1 MPYFINK
8 KKERIRYKSIK
19 GKGPGIIFIHGLN
32 SDMSG
37 QKALSLERFARK
49 NKLRFIRFECRG
61 HGKSDGKFEDFT
73 ISDWK
78 KDLIDIIDNIAKGPQ
93 ILVGSSMG
101 GWLMFLAAKARPKR
115 IAGLIG
121 LAAAPDYIDGFY
133 KKLPLKKKQEMKKK
147 GIIKYSSYGFSYL
160 IKKKY
165 IVDGRKNKILSA
177 NKTSID
183 FIVENKTVILIDD
196 VLYTGR
202 SIRAA
207 LTALQSFGRPNKVEL
222 LSLIDRRFSR
232 HLPIQPDYC
241 GIQVDSINN
250 QRLTV
255 KWNEIDGEDAVYI
268 LSLIHI

>member
-37 QKALSLERFARK
+37 QKALSLEKFAKK

-61 HGKSDGKFEDFT
+61 HGKSDGNFEDFT

-78 KDLIDIIDNIAKGPQ
+78 KDLIDIIDNVAKGPQ
-93 ILVGSSMG
+93 ILVGSSIG
-101 GWLMFLAAKARPKR
+101 GWLMFLAAKARSSR
-115 IAGLIG
+115 IVGLVG

-133 KKLPLKKKQEMKKK
+133 KKLPLKKKQEINKK

-165 IVDGRKNKILSA
+165 IVDGKKNKILTKEFKW
-177 NKTSID
+177 NKPL
-183 FIVENKTVILIDD
+183 ILIQGLKDNVVTPD
-196 VLYTGR
+196 IPEKIVKKVNGNQIQIKLLKNSDHRLSEPYDLKIINE
-202 SIRAA
+202 SI
-207 LTALQSFGRPNKVEL
+207 
-222 LSLIDRRFSR
+222 
-232 HLPIQPDYC
+232 H
-241 GIQVDSINN
+241 SILKN
-250 QRLTV
+250 
-255 KWNEIDGEDAVYI
+255 
-268 LSLIHI
+268 